1 MESAVRVAKVKKVNK
16 ESINAEGGGKTTR
29 KGLNEQLQTRIKT
42 VFFPPEL
49 FQ

>member
-16 ESINAEGGGKTTR
+16 ESINAEGGKTTR